1 MMNADR
7 SNQRNLTDHPAL
19 DSSPNWSP
27 DGRIGFTSNRDGEW
41 NIYVMDND

>member
-19 DSSPNWSP
+19 DSRPNWSP